1 MRSPI
6 AARSQ
11 EIPPSATVRI
21 ADVVSDMRRR
31 GIDIVDF
38 SAGRAAEH
46 TPAYVIEAA
55 TRAMQ
60 KGDTHQT
67 PAQGKPEF
75 LQACAQ
81 KLARDNGIEAN
92 PERELIATLGCKQGL
107 FLGLQATL
115 DPGDEVLVED
125 PGFVSYQPEIQ
136 YCGGRAVA
144 VALPWTAEALAEK
157 LTSKTRG
164 LVLCSPQNPTGVVHR
179 REDLEAI
186 AGFAKEH
193 DLLVY
198 SDETY
203 ERLTWDG
210 HEHLSIASLPGMRE
224 RTVTLMGLTKSFSM
238 GGWRVGFALAPEP
251 ILEVMITVQQHLV
264 TCAGSFAQTGA
275 VAAYGEPPREEVRA
289 LWVDW
294 EKRCRRAAE
303 ALDGIPGVHCSMP
316 EGAFYAW
323 ADVRVLGEPSATL
336 ADRWL
341 DELHVA
347 VVPGSAFG
355 PHGEGYVRIT
365 CVRSWEELEKGLSR
379 LRSALC

>member
-11 EIPPSATVRI
+11 GIPPSATVRI

-75 LQACAQ
+75 RKACAQ
-81 KLARDNGIEAN
+81 KLARDNGIEAD

-144 VALPWTAEALAEK
+144 VPLPWTVEALMEK
-157 LTSKTRG
+157 RTSKTRG

-179 REDLEAI
+179 REDLE
-186 AGFAKEH
+186 
-193 DLLVY
+193 
-198 SDETY
+198 ETLRFPTTGKPLMSY
-203 ERLTWDG
+203 MWSIG
-210 HEHLSIASLPGMRE
+210 HTIRPNGQVLEGNPAEIDDYVPVTRE
-224 RTVTLMGLTKSFSM
+224 NFEL
-238 GGWRVGFALAPEP
+238 
-251 ILEVMITVQQHLV
+251 
-264 TCAGSFAQTGA
+264 
-275 VAAYGEPPREEVRA
+275 Y
-289 LWVDW
+289 
-294 EKRCRRAAE
+294 
-303 ALDGIPGVHCSMP
+303 
-316 EGAFYAW
+316 Y
-323 ADVRVLGEPSATL
+323 
-336 ADRWL
+336 
-341 DELHVA
+341 DEL
-347 VVPGSAFG
+347 
-355 PHGEGYVRIT
+355 
-365 CVRSWEELEKGLSR
+365 LSR
-379 LRSALC
+379 AYRHLGLE

>member
-11 EIPPSATVRI
+11 GIPPSATVRI

-75 LQACAQ
+75 RKACAQ
-81 KLARDNGIEAN
+81 KLARDNGIEAD

-144 VALPWTAEALAEK
+144 VPLPWTVEALMEK
-157 LTSKTRG
+157 RTSKTRG

-210 HEHLSIASLPGMRE
+210 HEHLSIASLSGMRE

-238 GGWRVGFALAPEP
+238 GGWRVGFALAPEFEPEQPDRRGSTGGYAGADEDLLTVRRSNGRRFKASLRVSIGVIPHCRAVLKLYVTHHHHESNHQGRGNVLLFP
-251 ILEVMITVQQHLV
+251 IIERKDSADGPIR
-264 TCAGSFAQTGA
+264 S
-275 VAAYGEPPREEVRA
+275 RE
-289 LWVDW
+289 
-294 EKRCRRAAE
+294 RR
-303 ALDGIPGVHCSMP
+303 GG
-316 EGAFYAW
+316 
-323 ADVRVLGEPSATL
+323 
-336 ADRWL
+336 
-341 DELHVA
+341 
-347 VVPGSAFG
+347 
-355 PHGEGYVRIT
+355 
-365 CVRSWEELEKGLSR
+365 R
-379 LRSALC
+379 LRSYDWEAARVF